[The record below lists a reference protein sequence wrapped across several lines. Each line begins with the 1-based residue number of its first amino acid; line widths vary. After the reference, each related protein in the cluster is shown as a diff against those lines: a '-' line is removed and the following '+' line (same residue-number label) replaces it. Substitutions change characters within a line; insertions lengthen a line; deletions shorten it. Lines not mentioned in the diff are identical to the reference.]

1 MSWRRAAI
9 GMVAI
14 AAWLA
19 ACGDAGDAAPAE
31 VTDPGVTTDVVETAD
46 PGDAANP
53 GDTGTETP
61 ADPGKEDVTDAFQPD
76 VPVATGVNYVVVYQ
90 DDLEDAAKELAAF
103 RESTG
108 FKAQVV
114 KVSDLVPGNVTAYY
128 LLKALHDLL
137 GGARAQLGDTAP
149 LFLVLLGN
157 APAKGD
163 DATARI
169 PSVPCTNDFTAH
181 LGDCQTD
188 NTYADL
194 DGDGIPDVAVGRIP
208 AGTLAEARAYLDKEK
223 AYEAGYQTGVFN
235 RRVSVYTGQANFS
248 AQIDSMLEMAVME
261 GLKRVSHAFDIVGAY
276 DNPTSDYYYMPFDDK
291 VIDLFNEGSLMVVY
305 VGHGGNDYTE
315 GLTTDQI
322 DRIHCTKRLPFVF
335 LFACYAGN
343 YVGTTDSVAVTLVG
357 KADGAIT
364 AFGATDI
371 SHPYGNAVMAYEV
384 QRAVL
389 DQRPPTLGE
398 AVVLAKRG
406 VIENSDDF
414 RVMMDGFAS
423 SQPDLDAAAQA
434 RIRVQHLDMYNLLGD
449 PAVPMHYPH
458 GWAAFGAGL
467 PTTGVPVGNLHV
479 QGLLPGLTTG
489 KAWVTLETERD
500 TFLGVMDPV
509 DQSDPDQATVQAN
522 WAKANDKVAV
532 QANVDVVGGAFQADL
547 DCPAS
552 LPGGAYYVK
561 VYADDGTTDAYGF
574 AALQ

>member
-1 MSWRRAAI
+1 MTGRRAAI
-9 GMVAI
+9 GMVLAT
-14 AAWLA
+14 AWLA
-19 ACGDAGDAAPAE
+19 ACGDSGDAGPVGPAE
-31 VTDPGVTTDVVETAD
+31 VTDPGVTTDVVVETAD
-46 PGDAANP
+46 PGDVAVTEAAP
-53 GDTGTETP
+53 
-61 ADPGKEDVTDAFQPD
+61 DPGKENGPEAFQPD

-103 RESTG
+103 RASTG
-108 FKAQVV
+108 FKTQTV
-114 KVSDLVPGNVTAYY
+114 KVSDLVPGNVTAYF
-128 LLKALHDLL
+128 LLKAVHDLL

-149 LFLVLLGN
+149 LFLVLLGS
-157 APAKGD
+157 APGQGD

-169 PSVPCTNDFTAH
+169 PSVPCTNDFTANV
-181 LGDCQTD
+181 GACQTD

-208 AGTLAEARAYLDKEK
+208 AATVAEARAYLDKEK
-223 AYEAGYQTGVFN
+223 AYESQYQPGVFN
-235 RRVSVYTGQANFS
+235 RRVAVYTGQANFS
-248 AQIDSMLEMAVME
+248 ASIDSMLEMAVME
-261 GLKRVSHAFDIVGAY
+261 GLKRVSHAFDIIGAY
-276 DNPTSDYYYMPFDDK
+276 DNANSPYYYMPFDDK

-305 VGHGGNDYTE
+305 VGHGSNDYTE

-322 DRIHCTKRLPFVF
+322 DAIHCTKRLPFVF
-335 LFACYAGN
+335 LFACFAGN
-343 YVGTTDSVAVTLVG
+343 YVGTTDSVAVTLVA

-364 AFGATDI
+364 AFGSTDI
-371 SHPYGNAVMAYEV
+371 SHPYGNAVLAYEV

-389 DQRPPTLGE
+389 DVRPATIGE

-423 SQPDLDAAAQA
+423 SQPDLDAVAQA
-434 RIRVQHLDMYNLLGD
+434 RLKVQHLDMYNLLGD

-500 TFLGVMDPV
+500 TFLQSTDPV
-509 DQSDPDQATVQAN
+509 DPDNPDQTTVQAN
-522 WAKANDKVAV
+522 WGKANNKVAV

-561 VYADDGTTDAYGF
+561 VYATDDTTDAFGF
-574 AALQ
+574 APLQ